1 MQMFLW
7 SALQD
12 ALPTG
17 DNLKRRKIKLDAQ
30 CPRCGQQE
38 TTLHIF
44 FTCSFAMKV
53 WKQTPLYP
61 AVHTAALQSFKEG
74 VIIFRKL
81 NCLPPSGISINIL
94 PWICWAIWTSRN
106 QLLFE
111 DRGLAP
117 EEVAIKGLNLAR
129 EWTSIQS
136 NRKAITPPI
145 QRSTFKQ
152 QITTPHPETVYCKTD
167 ASWDATSNFAGLAWI
182 FSGPHP
188 SMPMQGSIYRGFVS
202 SPLMAEALAV
212 RSSIQLAATL
222 QIPHL
227 RVCSD
232 SQTLIKAIINRA
244 MVKEI
249 IGVVADIFNLSSLF
263 SSISFIFIPRGE
275 NCDADALAK
284 LTLRLRSSVTNPFM
298 G

>member
-53 WKQTPLYP
+53 WKQTPLY
-61 AVHTAALQSFKEG
+61 
-74 VIIFRKL
+74 
-81 NCLPPSGISINIL
+81 